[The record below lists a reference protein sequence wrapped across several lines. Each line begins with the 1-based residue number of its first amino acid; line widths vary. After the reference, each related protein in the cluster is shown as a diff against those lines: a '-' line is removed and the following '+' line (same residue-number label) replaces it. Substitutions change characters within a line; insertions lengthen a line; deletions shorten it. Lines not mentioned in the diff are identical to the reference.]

1 MNKSKEV
8 KEEKKEKAFKLP
20 KYLRLDKGAFFFDEG
35 TPDSSGVRISTVTK
49 VFVGRETKLESYKDK
64 EGNTKYK
71 VVPSEV
77 QKDEHNNNN
86 LTDYGKV
93 ESDLPWYFDT
103 TKIPS
108 DKLSRILTAYKY
120 GILVEADPNNPPQ
133 SSIEKKEEKD
143 FGFEKN
149 GDRIFIGKN
158 KEMFRR
164 LQNLNFAK
172 LRDFIQSA
180 PLTQSSRD
188 NLIDLHNYEVRGYN
202 PLGRPRFEVLELIK
216 KKLNEFGPFISSVR
230 KNDID

>member
-49 VFVGRETKLESYKDK
+49 VFVGRETKLEPYTDKDGK
-64 EGNTKYK
+64 TKYK

-120 GILVEADPNNPPQ
+120 GILVEADPNNPPVPPE
-133 SSIEKKEEKD
+133 EKKAEKD

-149 GDRIFIGKN
+149 GDRVFTGKN

-172 LRDFIQSA
+172 LRDFVTSA
-180 PLTQSSRD
+180 PLTQASRD
-188 NLIDLHNYEVRGYN
+188 NLIDLFSYEQRGYN
-202 PLGRPRFEVLELIK
+202 PLGRPRFEVMELIK
-216 KKLNEFGPFISSVR
+216 KKLSEFGPSMSSIRV
-230 KNDID
+230 NED